1 MPPEQE
7 RDERLFVGVPLT
19 TAARDEL
26 VKRLPKVLPGKQ
38 VPPENWHV
46 TLCFLGQTA
55 REQRDL
61 FVASLRSVAFPSA
74 FRIGLTGL
82 GAFPNPGRAKVL
94 WIGIDEGAPAL
105 VHLAGLVERAA
116 ISAGFAAEER
126 RFHPHVT
133 IARLDPAMNARRA
146 LTGDWR
152 KPVVMQVSTVALFR
166 SRLGSGPAHYD
177 VIELFTLA
185 D

>member
-26 VKRLPKVLPGKQ
+26 VKRLPKAIPGKP

-46 TLCFLGQTA
+46 TLRFLGQTA
-55 REQRDL
+55 LEQRDL
-61 FVASLRSVAFPSA
+61 LVTRLRSVAFPIA

-82 GAFPNPGRAKVL
+82 GAFPNPRRAKVL

-105 VHLAGLVERAA
+105 VELAGLVEQAA
-116 ISAGFAAEER
+116 ISAGFAAEAR

-133 IARLDPAMNARRA
+133 IARLDPAMNVRRV

-166 SRLGSGPAHYD
+166 SRLGSGPAQYD
-177 VIELFTLA
+177 VIEQFALGE
-185 D
+185 